1 MPRNIL
7 LLSVVGLLL
16 LGIGCRPEE
25 APAVGAAPTAPTPAT
40 AAAETPAQSVAAV
53 VNGEEISMARYEAQV
68 RVALA
73 TYAEGAG
80 LDDDSPEGQTT
91 LKALR
96 QQVLEWLIDQV
107 LIDQAAARAGV
118 VVSDAQVDAEI
129 ARIRGRNPTGFDDWL
144 EKNGFTEESFREQVR
159 SDLLGAAM
167 RERVTATISS
177 RAEQVHLRQIVVSG
191 EAEAQ
196 DLLEQLEAGS
206 VGFEDLAR
214 AHSIDESTRDSGGDL
229 GFVPRGML
237 PESVE
242 RLAFGLEPG
251 EIAGPIQT
259 ALGWHLIQVVE
270 KDPARELPPEL
281 LETLRQD
288 AFMKWLEG
296 EREKAQ
302 VTRYVSE

>member
-7 LLSVVGLLL
+7 LLSVAGLLL

-25 APAVGAAPTAPTPAT
+25 RPTVATVDAAPTPAT
-40 AAAETPAQSVAAV
+40 AAAESPAQDAAAV
-53 VNGEEISMARYEAQV
+53 VNGEEISMARYEAQL
-68 RVALA
+68 RIALA

-80 LDDDSPEGQTT
+80 LDEDSPEGQATI
-91 LKALR
+91 KALR
-96 QQVLEWLIDQV
+96 RQVLEWLIDQV

-129 ARIRGRNPTGFDDWL
+129 ARVRGRNPTGFDNWL
-144 EKNGFTEESFREQVR
+144 EKNGFTEEGFREQVR

-177 RAEQVHLRQIVVSG
+177 RAEQVHLRQIVVPG
-191 EAEAQ
+191 EAEAR
-196 DLLEQLEAGS
+196 DLLEQLQSGG

-242 RLAFGLEPG
+242 RVAFGLEPG
-251 EIAGPIQT
+251 VIAGPIQT
-259 ALGWHLIQVVE
+259 ALGWHLIQLVE
-270 KDPARELPPEL
+270 KDPARELPPQL

-296 EREKAQ
+296 ERERAQ
-302 VTRYVSE
+302 VLRYVSE

>member
-1 MPRNIL
+1 
-7 LLSVVGLLL
+7 V
-16 LGIGCRPEE
+16 
-25 APAVGAAPTAPTPAT
+25 
-40 AAAETPAQSVAAV
+40 AETPAQDVAAV
-53 VNGEEISMARYEAQV
+53 VNGEDISMARYEAQV
-68 RVALA
+68 RIALG
-73 TYAEGAG
+73 TYAEGAA
-80 LDDDSPEGQTT
+80 LDENSPEGQAT

-96 QQVLEWLIDQV
+96 RQVLEWLIDQV

-144 EKNGFTEESFREQVR
+144 EKNGFTEESFRQQVR

-177 RAEQVHLRQIVVSG
+177 RAEQVHLRQIVVAG
-191 EAEAQ
+191 EAEARS
-196 DLLEQLEAGS
+196 LLEELKAGKAR
-206 VGFEDLAR
+206 FEDLAR

-237 PESVE
+237 PETVE
-242 RLAFGLEPG
+242 RVAFGLEPG

-259 ALGWHLIQVVE
+259 TLGWHLIQLVE

-296 EREKAQ
+296 ERERAQ